1 MSDTDISNMPDT
13 DISDMPDA
21 DINQMSD
28 TEKDNDIQDDDILV
42 IQDDDGIDDDDPNY
56 ATEIVDSGVI
66 RKTVKRSYII
76 EEVSNLA
83 LFSSL
88 VYLINHTHKFIFCE
102 CLHKFPITNL
112 YTCAC
117 AYTPTHTYAS
127 KYVYSTQ
134 STRVHRLWHPYKY
147 IHSAGDHISI
157 NQEDHWNQH
166 KQLDKKE
173 QPKVE
178 NWKLRGINKQ
188 SIKQTAH
195 KFSVDIEIGKLYWNY
210 LQKNNTAYR
219 HDIRLNF
226 EWRWNWS

>member
-83 LFSSL
+83 LFF
-88 VYLINHTHKFIFCE
+88 T
-102 CLHKFPITNL
+102 CL
-112 YTCAC
+112 
-117 AYTPTHTYAS
+117 
-127 KYVYSTQ
+127 
-134 STRVHRLWHPYKY
+134 
-147 IHSAGDHISI
+147 
-157 NQEDHWNQH
+157 
-166 KQLDKKE
+166 
-173 QPKVE
+173 
-178 NWKLRGINKQ
+178 
-188 SIKQTAH
+188 
-195 KFSVDIEIGKLYWNY
+195 
-210 LQKNNTAYR
+210 
-219 HDIRLNF
+219 LN
-226 EWRWNWS
+226 